1 MKRTLKVRVGSVA
14 SALDRFEE
22 VWTKAAR
29 MHPVVD
35 PARHAKK
42 LKAFA
47 ARLPKV
53 EHARVGRYKRQGRA

>member
-1 MKRTLKVRVGSVA
+1 MRIKPTRTQAELLWLKRDLAA
-14 SALDRFEE
+14 S
-22 VWTKAAR
+22 TI
-29 MHPVVD
+29 D

>member
-1 MKRTLKVRVGSVA
+1 LKRDL
-14 SALDRFEE
+14 
-22 VWTKAAR
+22 AA
-29 MHPVVD
+29 PKLD
-35 PARHAKK
+35 PAHHAKK

>member
-1 MKRTLKVRVGSVA
+1 MRIKPTRTQAELLWLKTD
-14 SALDRFEE
+14 L
-22 VWTKAAR
+22 AA
-29 MHPVVD
+29 PTID

-53 EHARVGRYKRQGRA
+53 EHASVGRYKRQGRA